1 MRRARTFRLMRKPII
16 AVAPLLYLLT
26 LLSTSFTTLDGSPII
41 SPNETLL
48 SRNFVVASSNK
59 IEAGGES
66 VNEKILSINVTH
78 TPVYPQPNQ
87 RVTVRVQIGN
97 SSIAVKRVLLSYRER
112 LNYNWYGVHQYWGIY
127 EWTWEPFTWNVYTDW
142 INVTMIKVEE
152 NVYEAVIPELPY
164 YTIVWYQVQVI
175 DESNRLIMS
184 EVKSYCVVR
193 GTEYIIYSQASN
205 IVGRVLYVAV
215 ALALIYGLIKRSTS
229 ESKEAD
235 GGVGK

>member
-1 MRRARTFRLMRKPII
+1 MGGGRIFRLVRKHII
-16 AVAPLLYLLT
+16 SAAIPCLVM
-26 LLSTSFTTLDGSPII
+26 LLSTSLTALDNSIII
-41 SPNETLL
+41 SFNEVTLGQ
-48 SRNFVVASSNK
+48 SAIGNNK
-59 IEAGGES
+59 SGVDKS
-66 VNEKILSINVTH
+66 VNGILMNISH

-87 RVTVRVQIGN
+87 RVTIRLQIKN
-97 SSIAVKRVLLSYRER
+97 SSIAIKKVLLSYRER

-142 INVTMIKVEE
+142 VNVTMVKVGE

-184 EVKSYCVVR
+184 EVKSYYVVR

-205 IVGRVLYVAV
+205 IVSRVLYVAV
-215 ALALIYGLIKRSTS
+215 AFALIHGLVRRSSS
-229 ESKEAD
+229 ERKEAD
-235 GGVGK
+235 VSDARK